1 MKAFS
6 IKSYCLP
13 IVLVAA
19 MFPLSNSWAAP
30 TKSLCKTCV
39 EADAMATEITNGKVS
54 AVDRAVNW
62 LEAFQFSKDKAI
74 RAKEVSSILNLA
86 AQLIPKDNEGVSD
99 QYFYS
104 IYESN
109 KAEMSK
115 ALEKLPKQQKE
126 LLQHSLKNTENVW
139 QHGNG

>member
-13 IVLVAA
+13 IILAA
-19 MFPLSNSWAAP
+19 AIIPISAAWAAP
-30 TKSLCKTCV
+30 AKPLCKTCV
-39 EADAMATEITNGKVS
+39 EADAMATEISNGKVS

-62 LEAFQFSKDKAI
+62 LEAFEFSKDKAV
-74 RAKEVSSILNLA
+74 RAKEVDSILNLA